1 MQTCIWPNWCHCHSL
16 SLASVKSTLVLP
28 FWYQLTRV
36 VPEKGPLNVCVCLT
50 YCRLWRK
57 TLLDPSGTFSWS
69 EIHAVDIPRLLCVKM
84 PQGTG
89 VVTSGVR
96 DPYRGSNQSNAP
108 STRSLIVHEVD
119 RCQPVTVV
127 SAFSFSSLTLLV
139 WVTKPA
145 PVLKLQK
152 KEVENASLPFFPF
165 LPSFSIFSVYFPHA
179 QIVCIW
185 SSWCHCHPK
194 APLSL
199 AWTKSRVV
207 LPFWYRLTQ
216 VVVVPSCF
224 PEFAFPPKS
233 SYTAWRALYTG

>member
-1 MQTCIWPNWCHCHSL
+1 MHFKSSVWPIFAFSALTRLGGRKGIQPVKNGVVGRGHGYLWSEMQTCIWPNWCHCHSL

-145 PVLKLQK
+145 PVRFTFLTPRLFAYGPADATVIPKPHYL
-152 KEVENASLPFFPF
+152 LPQLNPGWFYLSGTG
-165 LPSFSIFSVYFPHA
+165 LP
-179 QIVCIW
+179 
-185 SSWCHCHPK
+185 
-194 APLSL
+194 
-199 AWTKSRVV
+199 R
-207 LPFWYRLTQ
+207 
-216 VVVVPSCF
+216 
-224 PEFAFPPKS
+224 
-233 SYTAWRALYTG
+233 